1 MMLYTTLLNSRATQ
15 LDDLNIEIEFPNG
28 LTPFN
33 EKVITDPNNKNDLLK
48 AIFEVTGNQMNIKI
62 KDGKIK
68 EPEVKE
74 KQVPMKDLGIDINI
88 IE

>member
-1 MMLYTTLLNSRATQ
+1 
-15 LDDLNIEIEFPNG
+15 
-28 LTPFN
+28 
-33 EKVITDPNNKNDLLK
+33 
-48 AIFEVTGNQMNIKI
+48 MNIKI

-88 IE
+88 ID